1 MSQRSINLHH
11 NFAMLRW
18 RFKTVQL
25 SSGRNDI
32 QSEIDNYD
40 DYSREAFSRAVAHLS
55 LTPKGE
61 WQSPQAKKLVGEDP
75 IYEIRYKANNRQ
87 TRALGYFQD
96 GENAFIIVL
105 ICYHKDR
112 VYKPAG
118 AFKSAH
124 QRIARIDQ
132 GSAYTVPLQIFG
144 EDFPSIEE

>member
-1 MSQRSINLHH
+1 
-11 NFAMLRW
+11 MLIW

-25 SSGRNDI
+25 SSGRNDV
-32 QSEIDNYD
+32 QSEIDEYD
-40 DYSREAFSRAVAHLS
+40 DYAREAFSRALAHLS
-55 LTPKGE
+55 VTPKGE
-61 WQSPQAKKLVGEDP
+61 WQSPQAKKLVGQDP

-87 TRALGYFQD
+87 TRALGFFQD
-96 GENAFIIVL
+96 VENGFIIAL

-124 QRIARIDQ
+124 QRIARVAQ
-132 GSAYTVPLQIFG
+132 GSAYAVPLKIFG